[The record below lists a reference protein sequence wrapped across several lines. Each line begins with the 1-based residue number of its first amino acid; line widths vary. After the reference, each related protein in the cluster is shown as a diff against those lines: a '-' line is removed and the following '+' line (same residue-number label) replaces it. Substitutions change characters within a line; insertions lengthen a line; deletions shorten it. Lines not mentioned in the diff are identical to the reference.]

1 MAFQKRLIGCGDF
14 WKIKKIPAGLLRGW
28 SGGFFIHTTNWKV
41 RSYFASP
48 NAAWASLAACSIWA
62 SSMMTAILISEVEII

>member
-1 MAFQKRLIGCGDF
+1 MATYQKNGEPQLLAEVPDTF
-14 WKIKKIPAGLLRGW
+14 KDIPGGGW
-28 SGGFFIHTTNWKV
+28 DAKGPD
-41 RSYFASP
+41 YFASP